1 MKKIDNILKIKE
13 YDKFKCI
20 ADKCKFTCCNG
31 WDINVDTNTYNK
43 WKEKSE
49 LNYLLDNVRFIKS
62 NGENSYLI
70 KKETKGICPLLSDEG
85 LCNIVINHGEEYLSS
100 TCKSFP
106 RIENNFENVKEMTL
120 SCSCPEVVNIIS
132 NMKEKIYIES
142 NDELS
147 YIEDLGSLQIREALV
162 NILQKEDITLENK
175 LILSYN
181 ILFNILNS
189 DDLDYEALIEL
200 LENYKS
206 KKYIKE
212 KLNEFREYNNKDKL
226 KSLKEIN
233 SLFIDIIENY
243 RNVPLFKEA
252 LKDIYKFAEKIN
264 IEKIF
269 NNWREVKDLFKEYD
283 PLMENCIVSKVLSS
297 CVSDDLEEII
307 ISLEIIILEY
317 LFIRH
322 AVLLNYCIN
331 ENKEISIEDL
341 KDYIVIFSRIIGNN
355 SDAVLEFLLDI
366 FEDDMLDFD
375 YISSLVL
382 I

>member
-189 DDLDYEALIEL
+189 DDLDYEALIEF

-206 KKYIKE
+206 EKYIKE
-212 KLNEFREYNNKDKL
+212 ESNKYRSNENMDNKKY
-226 KSLKEIN
+226 LKEIN

-243 RNVPLFKEA
+243 RNVPIFNEDLT
-252 LKDIYKFAEKIN
+252 DIYKFAEEIN

-355 SDAVLEFLLDI
+355 SNAVMEFLLDT
-366 FEDDMLDFD
+366 FENDILDFN
-375 YISSLVL
+375 YIYSLVL

>member
-20 ADKCKFTCCNG
+20 ADKCKFTCCKG

-70 KKETKGICPLLSDEG
+70 KKETRGVCPLLSDEG

-106 RIENNFENVKEMTL
+106 RIENDFEDVKELTL

-142 NDELS
+142 NEELS

-181 ILFNILNS
+181 VLFNILDS
-189 DDLDYEALIEL
+189 DDLDYEDLIEL

-297 CVSDDLEEII
+297 CISDDLEEMI

-322 AVLLNYCIN
+322 AVFLNYCIN
-331 ENKEISIEDL
+331 ENKEIIIEDI

-355 SDAVLEFLLDI
+355 SDAVMEFLLDM
-366 FEDDMLDFD
+366 FEDEILDFD

>member
-20 ADKCKFTCCNG
+20 ADKCKFTCCKG

-70 KKETKGICPLLSDEG
+70 KKETRGACPLLSDEG

-106 RIENNFENVKEMTL
+106 RIENDFEDVKELTL

-142 NDELS
+142 NEELS

-189 DDLDYEALIEL
+189 DDLDYEALIEF

-206 KKYIKE
+206 EKYIKE
-212 KLNEFREYNNKDKL
+212 ESNKYRSNENMDNKKY
-226 KSLKEIN
+226 LKEIN

-243 RNVPLFKEA
+243 RNVPLFNED
-252 LKDIYKFAEKIN
+252 LTDIYKFAEEIN

-297 CVSDDLEEII
+297 CVIDDLEEII

-331 ENKEISIEDL
+331 KNKEISIEDL

-355 SDAVLEFLLDI
+355 SDAVMEFLLDT
-366 FEDDMLDFD
+366 FEDEILDFD

>member
-189 DDLDYEALIEL
+189 DDLDYEALIEF

-206 KKYIKE
+206 EKYIKE
-212 KLNEFREYNNKDKL
+212 ESNKYRSNENMDNKKY
-226 KSLKEIN
+226 LKEIN

-243 RNVPLFKEA
+243 RNVPLFNED
-252 LKDIYKFAEKIN
+252 LTDIYKFAEEIN

-297 CVSDDLEEII
+297 CVSDDLEEVI

-355 SDAVLEFLLDI
+355 SNAVMEFLLDT
-366 FEDDMLDFD
+366 FENDILDFD
-375 YISSLVL
+375 YISSLTLV
-382 I
+382 

>member
-20 ADKCKFTCCNG
+20 ADKCKFTCCKG
-31 WDINVDTNTYNK
+31 WDINVDTNTYKK
-43 WKEKSE
+43 WREKDE

-70 KKETKGICPLLSDEG
+70 KKETKGVCPLLSDEG

-106 RIENNFENVKEMTL
+106 RIENDFENVKELTL

-142 NDELS
+142 NEALS

-162 NILQKEDITLENK
+162 NIIQKEDITLENK
-175 LILSYN
+175 FIISYN
-181 ILFNILNS
+181 MLFNILNS

-212 KLNEFREYNNKDKL
+212 ELNEFRKYNNKDKV

-252 LKDIYKFAEKIN
+252 LTDIYKFAEEIN
-264 IEKIF
+264 IEKLF
-269 NNWREVKDLFKEYD
+269 NNWREVKDLLKEYD
-283 PLMENCIVSKVLSS
+283 NLMETCIVSKVLSS
-297 CVSDDLEEII
+297 CISDDLEEII
-307 ISLEIIILEY
+307 IDFEIIILEY

-331 ENKEISIEDL
+331 ENKEISIEDI

-355 SDAVLEFLLDI
+355 SEAVLEFLLDI
-366 FEDDMLDFD
+366 FENEVLDFD

>member
-20 ADKCKFTCCNG
+20 ADKCKFTCCKG

-43 WKEKSE
+43 WKETNE

-62 NGENSYLI
+62 NGENTYLI
-70 KKETKGICPLLSDEG
+70 KKETKGVCPLLSDEG

-106 RIENNFENVKEMTL
+106 RIENDFEDVKELTL

-142 NDELS
+142 NEALS

-162 NILQKEDITLENK
+162 NIIQKEDITLENK

-181 ILFNILNS
+181 VLFDILNS
-189 DDLDYEALIEL
+189 EDLDYEALIEL

-212 KLNEFREYNNKDKL
+212 ELNKYRSYENKGNK
-226 KSLKEIN
+226 KYLKEIN
-233 SLFIDIIENY
+233 TLFIDIIENY

-252 LKDIYKFAEKIN
+252 LTDIYKFAEEIN
-264 IEKIF
+264 IEKLF

-283 PLMENCIVSKVLSS
+283 PLMENCIVTKVLSS
-297 CVSDDLEEII
+297 CISDDLEEII
-307 ISLEIIILEY
+307 IALEMIILEY

-322 AVLLNYCIN
+322 AVFLNYCIN

-355 SDAVLEFLLDI
+355 SDAVMEFLLDI
-366 FEDDMLDFD
+366 FENEILDFD

>member
-1 MKKIDNILKIKE
+1 MKKIDNIIKIKG

-20 ADKCKFTCCNG
+20 ADKCKFTCCKG

-43 WKEKSE
+43 WKEKDE

-62 NGENSYLI
+62 NGEKSYLI
-70 KKETKGICPLLSDEG
+70 KKETKGACPLLNEEG

-106 RIENNFENVKEMTL
+106 RIENAFEDVKELTL

-142 NDELS
+142 DKSLS
-147 YIEDLGSLQIREALV
+147 YIEDLGCLKIREALV
-162 NILQKEDITLENK
+162 NILQIEDISIENK
-175 LILSYN
+175 LIICYDMLLN
-181 ILFNILNS
+181 ILDS
-189 DDLDYEALIEL
+189 EDLDYEALIEL
-200 LENYKS
+200 LDNYKS
-206 KKYIKE
+206 NKYIKE
-212 KLNEFREYNNKDKL
+212 ELNKYKDYEKKNNIKD
-226 KSLKEIN
+226 LKEIN

-252 LKDIYKFAEKIN
+252 LKDIYKFAEEIN
-264 IEKIF
+264 IEKLF

-297 CVSDDLEEII
+297 CISDDLEEII
-307 ISLEIIILEY
+307 ISFEIIILEY

-322 AVLLNYCIN
+322 AVFLRYCIN
-331 ENKEISIEDL
+331 EKENINIQGV
-341 KDYIVIFSRIIGNN
+341 KDYIVIFSRIIENN
-355 SDAVLEFLLDI
+355 CDAVIEFLLDI
-366 FEDDMLDFD
+366 FESEILDFD

>member
-20 ADKCKFTCCNG
+20 ADKCKFTCCKG

-70 KKETKGICPLLSDEG
+70 KKETKGVCPLLSDEG

-106 RIENNFENVKEMTL
+106 RIENDFDDVKELTL

-142 NDELS
+142 NEALS

-189 DDLDYEALIEL
+189 DDLDYEDLIEL

-233 SLFIDIIENY
+233 SLFIYIIENY

-283 PLMENCIVSKVLSS
+283 PLMENCIVSKILSS
-297 CVSDDLEEII
+297 CISDDLEEMI
-307 ISLEIIILEY
+307 ISLEMIILEY

-322 AVLLNYCIN
+322 AIFLNYSIN

-355 SDAVLEFLLDI
+355 SNAVMEFLLDT
-366 FEDDMLDFD
+366 FENDILDFN

>member
-106 RIENNFENVKEMTL
+106 RIENDFEDVKELTL

-142 NDELS
+142 NEELS

-181 ILFNILNS
+181 VLFNILDS
-189 DDLDYEALIEL
+189 DDLDYEDLIEL

-297 CVSDDLEEII
+297 CISDDLEEMI

-355 SDAVLEFLLDI
+355 SNAVMEFLLDT
-366 FEDDMLDFD
+366 FENDILDFD
-375 YISSLVL
+375 YISSLTLV
-382 I
+382 

>member
-20 ADKCKFTCCNG
+20 ADKCKFTCCKG

-106 RIENNFENVKEMTL
+106 RIENDFEDVKELTL

-142 NDELS
+142 NEELS

-181 ILFNILNS
+181 VLFNILDS
-189 DDLDYEALIEL
+189 DDLDYEDLIEL

-297 CVSDDLEEII
+297 CISDDLEEMI

-322 AVLLNYCIN
+322 AVFLNYCIN
-331 ENKEISIEDL
+331 ENKEIIIEDI

-355 SDAVLEFLLDI
+355 SDAVMEFLLDM
-366 FEDDMLDFD
+366 FEDEILDFD

>member
-1 MKKIDNILKIKE
+1 
-13 YDKFKCI
+13 
-20 ADKCKFTCCNG
+20 CKFTCCKG

-70 KKETKGICPLLSDEG
+70 KKETKGVCPLLSEEG

-106 RIENNFENVKEMTL
+106 RIENNFEDVKEMTL

-132 NMKEKIYIES
+132 KMKEKIYIES
-142 NDELS
+142 NEALS

-189 DDLDYEALIEL
+189 DDLDYEDLIEL

-212 KLNEFREYNNKDKL
+212 KLNEFREYNNKDKV

-243 RNVPLFKEA
+243 RSVALFKEA
-252 LKDIYKFAEKIN
+252 LTDIYKFAEENN
-264 IEKIF
+264 IESIF
-269 NNWREVKDLFKEYD
+269 KSWREVKDLFKEYD

-297 CVSDDLEEII
+297 CVSDDLEEMI

-355 SDAVLEFLLDI
+355 SEAVLEFLLDI
-366 FEDDMLDFD
+366 FEDEILDFH
-375 YISSLVL
+375 YISSLFL